1 MSACFFIL
9 SSCFIWRV
17 VVPVHIAYYEKLHAS
32 HRPLEHPN
40 PNLGNGGDVGE
51 NDDVDAEE
59 VSSSLAESVCC
70 GLPKQH
76 VILAAC
82 GY

>member
-1 MSACFFIL
+1 M
-9 SSCFIWRV
+9 
-17 VVPVHIAYYEKLHAS
+17 HIAYYEKLHAS
-32 HRPLEHPN
+32 HRQLERS
-40 PNLGNGGDVGE
+40 NLGNGGDVGE

-59 VSSSLAESVCC
+59 VSWSLAESVCC
-70 GLPKQH
+70 GLPEQH